1 MEQPV
6 CVWLSPPEGPYSPLQ
21 SLSSRTPQQQEA
33 LAQKRLAARRVYTSC
48 SVVFQYC
55 TQKGIHAVWEMS
67 ERSLAWRLPVIQK
80 LCDKYQL
87 RDIVTQGCAV
97 NLRDRSKGRFSK

>member
-1 MEQPV
+1 MCGCRLPKDPTV
-6 CVWLSPPEGPYSPLQ
+6 PFKALVPGLHSN
-21 SLSSRTPQQQEA
+21 REA